1 MDTLQVWGVCFSGE
15 GVYGM
20 ASTSEMMVL
29 YSSGELLKYKGYY
42 VAVRG
47 GKIIDKDKDF
57 FTLLKRLREKYG
69 ELTDI
74 VIEYIP
80 EKPVELIV

>member
-1 MDTLQVWGVCFSGE
+1 
-15 GVYGM
+15 M

>member
-1 MDTLQVWGVCFSGE
+1 VKVAWFSGV

-20 ASTSEMMVL
+20 TSSSEIMVL
-29 YSSGELLKYKGYY
+29 YGSGELLKYKGYY

-47 GKIIDKDKDF
+47 GRIIDKDKDF
-57 FTLLKRLREKYG
+57 FTLLERLRKKYG

-74 VIEYIP
+74 VIEYVP
-80 EKPVELIV
+80 DKPVELVV